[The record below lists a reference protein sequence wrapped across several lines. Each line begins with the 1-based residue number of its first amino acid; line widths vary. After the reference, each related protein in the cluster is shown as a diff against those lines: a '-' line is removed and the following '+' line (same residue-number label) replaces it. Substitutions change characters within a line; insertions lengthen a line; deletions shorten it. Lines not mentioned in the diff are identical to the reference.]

1 MQEKEN
7 SFIPLFVT
15 NFFGTL
21 NDNFLK
27 TLASF
32 TVIGWLQD
40 ERVKSIAMGFTAG
53 ALVLPYILCSPLAD
67 RLTAIWPKRRIV
79 QLAKWAEL
87 PIMAV
92 AVAGFAL
99 KSPWLVI
106 GAVLLMGL
114 QSSLYSPAK
123 YALVRDVGGEGR
135 ISTGMGGMEGVS
147 FLGVLMGTVAASVAS
162 DRMGPVARY
171 ACLVV
176 FAALGLAAS
185 YTVRAKE
192 QLNRALHAINPVRY
206 IRRSYRMAA
215 RYDGLNAVIFSLSV
229 FWWAAAML
237 QMGLLVY
244 GKSEAGL
251 NLDATRTGGL
261 LCAAAVGIVLGQVI
275 AGVVDRR
282 RFLLGATLLT
292 GWIAA
297 ALLLV
302 LYFAPLSPRAFA
314 VVLGL
319 LAFDLGFF
327 KLPFDA
333 EIQKV
338 VKGPKLNT
346 MLAYFNQ
353 VSFLFMLAASGC
365 YALVSWAFG
374 PKAFFLLLAIVFL
387 VAPFAFV
394 FCYRSVLLCTGHWVF
409 SRRYK
414 VEIKGMED
422 VVGREPRDSSNVSG
436 HESRTTNHEPRTAA
450 LLVLP
455 NHPAMVDP
463 MLVSVAFWKTPLKPL
478 SDESFFHTGIVA
490 PRVLKTLGAVPVP
503 DLRKHRTAKGATI
516 ARGLGDIVKSTLE
529 DGGNVIFYPS
539 GHIQTEPEHE
549 DIGTRQL
556 AYNICGDLPEG
567 VRVIGVRTRGLWG
580 SIWSRKGRKNSP
592 SFVPTFIK
600 SVLLWFFWS
609 PFVPRRR
616 VTMHIEDLTDR
627 VKEWSHGTRLEFN
640 RKLEEWYNDGDEAD
654 APKTP
659 ESMFSAWK
667 ERINPGW
674 VKLLSVHSAAIAVV
688 MLTVYGYFAI
698 GLGFADTLRLGV
710 GALFSPVIYPLVSP
724 YLVAFALSVM
734 FGLCERFPI
743 DYSLSW
749 IVVLLAYA
757 AYFTLLSG
765 SVLHRGR
772 IMRIICSMILVAW
785 FALTLFGLL
794 LALLPPTK

>member
-1 MQEKEN
+1 MKN
-7 SFIPLFVT
+7 SFLPLYVT

-27 TLASF
+27 TLACL
-32 TVIGWLQD
+32 TVIGWIAD
-40 ERVKSIAMGFTAG
+40 ERVRSLLTSVVAG
-53 ALVLPYILCSPLAD
+53 MLVLPYILCSPLAD
-67 RLTAIWPKRRIV
+67 RLTAVWPKRRIV
-79 QLAKWAEL
+79 RAAKWAEL

-92 AVAGFAL
+92 AIAGFAL
-99 KSPWLVI
+99 HSPWFVI

-123 YALVRDVGGEGR
+123 YALVRDIGGAER

-147 FLGVLMGTVAASVAS
+147 FLGVLLGTVAGGLVA
-162 DRMGPVARY
+162 DLQVRHPEWNLAY
-171 ACLVV
+171 CCLAT
-176 FAALGLAAS
+176 FAVLGLAAS

-192 QLNRALHAINPVRY
+192 ELNRSFHAINPIRY
-206 IRRSYRMAA
+206 IARAYRMAG
-215 RYDGLNAVIFSLSV
+215 RYDGLNAVIFTLSI
-229 FWWAAAML
+229 FWWGAAML

-244 GKSEAGL
+244 GKAETGL
-251 NLDATRTGGL
+251 NLSDTGTGVL
-261 LCAAAVGIVLGQVI
+261 LCGAAVGIVTGQIV
-275 AGVVDRR
+275 AGFVDRR

-297 ALLLV
+297 ALLGV
-302 LYFAPLSPRAFA
+302 LYFAPLSPTAFG

-374 PKAFFLLLAIVFL
+374 PKAFLLLLAIAFL
-387 VAPFAFV
+387 VAPFMFV
-394 FCYRSVLLCTGHWVF
+394 FCYRSVLLCVGRWVF
-409 SRRYK
+409 AWRYK
-414 VEIKGMED
+414 VEVDGLKAVAHD
-422 VVGREPRDSSNVSG
+422 KP
-436 HESRTTNHEPRTAA
+436 

-463 MLVSVAFWKTPLKPL
+463 MLVGVTFWKTPLKPL
-478 SDESFFHTGIVA
+478 SDELFFHTGIVA
-490 PRVLKTLGAVPVP
+490 PRVLKTLGAVAVP

-539 GHIQTEPEHE
+539 GHIQTEGEHE

-556 AYNICGDLPEG
+556 AYNMCGDLPEG

-580 SIWSRKGRKNSP
+580 SIWSRKGRKTSP

-600 SVLLWFFWS
+600 SVFLWFFWS

-627 VKEWSHGTRLEFN
+627 VKEWSKLTRLEFN
-640 RKLEEWYNDGDEAD
+640 RKLEEWYNDG
-654 APKTP
+654 
-659 ESMFSAWK
+659 
-667 ERINPGW
+667 
-674 VKLLSVHSAAIAVV
+674 V
-688 MLTVYGYFAI
+688 
-698 GLGFADTLRLGV
+698 GV
-710 GALFSPVIYPLVSP
+710 F
-724 YLVAFALSVM
+724 
-734 FGLCERFPI
+734 
-743 DYSLSW
+743 
-749 IVVLLAYA
+749 
-757 AYFTLLSG
+757 
-765 SVLHRGR
+765 
-772 IMRIICSMILVAW
+772 
-785 FALTLFGLL
+785 
-794 LALLPPTK
+794 

>member
-1 MQEKEN
+1 MKELCHGRHVKGGIVKN
-7 SFIPLFVT
+7 SFLSLYVT

-27 TLASF
+27 TLACL
-32 TVIGWLQD
+32 TVIGWIAD
-40 ERVKSIAMGFTAG
+40 ERVRSLLTSVVAG
-53 ALVLPYILCSPLAD
+53 MLVLPYILCSPLAD
-67 RLTAIWPKRRIV
+67 RLTAVWPKRRIV
-79 QLAKWAEL
+79 RAAKWAEL

-92 AVAGFAL
+92 AIAGFAL
-99 KSPWLVI
+99 HSPWFVI

-123 YALVRDVGGEGR
+123 YALVRDIGGAER

-147 FLGVLMGTVAASVAS
+147 FLGVLLGTVAGGLVA
-162 DRMGPVARY
+162 DLQVRHPEWNLAY
-171 ACLVV
+171 CCLAT
-176 FAALGLAAS
+176 FAVLGLAAS

-192 QLNRALHAINPVRY
+192 ELNRSFHAINPIRY
-206 IRRSYRMAA
+206 IARAYRMAG
-215 RYDGLNAVIFSLSV
+215 RYDGLNAVIFTLSV
-229 FWWAAAML
+229 FWWGAAML

-244 GKSEAGL
+244 GKAEAGL
-251 NLDATRTGGL
+251 NLSDTGTGVL
-261 LCAAAVGIVLGQVI
+261 LCGAAVGIVTGQIV
-275 AGVVDRR
+275 AGFVDRR

-297 ALLLV
+297 TLFAV
-302 LYFAPLSPRAFA
+302 LYFAPLSPTAFG

-374 PKAFFLLLAIVFL
+374 PKAFLLLLALAFL
-387 VAPFAFV
+387 VAPFLFV
-394 FCYRSVLLCTGHWVF
+394 FSYRPVLLYVGRWVF
-409 SRRYK
+409 AWRYR
-414 VEIKGMED
+414 VEIDGLKSVAQD
-422 VVGREPRDSSNVSG
+422 KP
-436 HESRTTNHEPRTAA
+436 

-463 MLVSVAFWKTPLKPL
+463 MLVGVAFWKTPLKPL

-490 PRVLKTLGAVPVP
+490 PHVLKTLGAVAVP

-539 GHIQTEPEHE
+539 GHIQTESEHE
-549 DIGTRQL
+549 EIGTRQL
-556 AYNICGDLPEG
+556 AYNICGDLPAG

-580 SIWSRKGRKNSP
+580 SIWSRKGRKTSP

-600 SVLLWFFWS
+600 SVFLWFFWS

-627 VKEWSHGTRLEFN
+627 VKEWSKLTRLEFN
-640 RKLEEWYNDGDEAD
+640 RKLEDWYNDEPQTNAD
-654 APKTP
+654 GPSLTLGQD
-659 ESMFSAWK
+659 K
-667 ERINPGW
+667 EGA
-674 VKLLSVHSAAIAVV
+674 SVSAAQSAQVC
-688 MLTVYGYFAI
+688 G
-698 GLGFADTLRLGV
+698 
-710 GALFSPVIYPLVSP
+710 
-724 YLVAFALSVM
+724 
-734 FGLCERFPI
+734 
-743 DYSLSW
+743 
-749 IVVLLAYA
+749 
-757 AYFTLLSG
+757 
-765 SVLHRGR
+765 
-772 IMRIICSMILVAW
+772 
-785 FALTLFGLL
+785 
-794 LALLPPTK
+794 

>member
-1 MQEKEN
+1 MN
-7 SFIPLFVT
+7 PNRTFIPLYVT

-32 TVIGWLQD
+32 TVIGWLPD
-40 ERVKSIAMGFTAG
+40 ERSKSIAMGVTAG

-67 RLTAIWPKRRIV
+67 RLTAVLSKRRIV
-79 QLAKWAEL
+79 IAAKWAEL

-92 AVAGFAL
+92 AIAGFAL
-99 KSPWLVI
+99 HSPWLVI

-123 YALVRDVGGEGR
+123 YALVRDVGGEER

-162 DRMGPVARY
+162 DRLGPAARY
-171 ACLVV
+171 ACLVA

-192 QLNRALHAINPVRY
+192 ELNRALHAVNPIRY
-206 IRRSYRMAA
+206 IARAYRMAG
-215 RYDGLNAVIFSLSV
+215 RYDGLNAVIFTLSV
-229 FWWAAAML
+229 FWWGAAML

-244 GKSEAGL
+244 GKSKVGL
-251 NLDATRTGGL
+251 NLSDTGTGVL
-261 LCAAAVGIVLGQVI
+261 LCGAAVGIVTGQVI
-275 AGVVDRR
+275 AGFVDKR

-297 ALLLV
+297 ALFAV
-302 LYFAPLSPRAFA
+302 LYFVPLSATAFG

-374 PKAFFLLLAIVFL
+374 PKAFLLLLAVAFL
-387 VAPFAFV
+387 VAPFVFV
-394 FCYRSVLLCTGHWVF
+394 FSYRSVLLRTGHCIF
-409 SRRYK
+409 TRRYRIE
-414 VEIKGMED
+414 VDGLE
-422 VVGREPRDSSNVSG
+422 
-436 HESRTTNHEPRTAA
+436 AA
-450 LLVLP
+450 AQGKPLLVLP

-463 MLVSVAFWKTPLKPL
+463 MLVGATFWKTPLKPL
-478 SDESFFHTGIVA
+478 SDESFFHAGLVA

-516 ARGLGDIVKSTLE
+516 ARGLGDIVKATLA

-539 GHIQTEPEHE
+539 GHIQTERAHE

-556 AYNICGDLPEG
+556 AYNMCGDLPEE

-580 SIWSRKGRKNSP
+580 SIWSRAGRKTSP

-600 SVLLWFFWS
+600 SVFLWFFWS
-609 PFVPRRR
+609 PFVPRRH

-627 VKEWSHGTRLEFN
+627 VKEWSKLTRLEFN
-640 RKLEEWYNDGDEAD
+640 RKLEEWYNDEPQTNAD
-654 APKTP
+654 GPSLTLGQGNA
-659 ESMFSAWK
+659 
-667 ERINPGW
+667 
-674 VKLLSVHSAAIAVV
+674 SVSAASSAKVCGKKRR
-688 MLTVYGYFAI
+688 M
-698 GLGFADTLRLGV
+698 
-710 GALFSPVIYPLVSP
+710 VI
-724 YLVAFALSVM
+724 
-734 FGLCERFPI
+734 
-743 DYSLSW
+743 
-749 IVVLLAYA
+749 
-757 AYFTLLSG
+757 
-765 SVLHRGR
+765 
-772 IMRIICSMILVAW
+772 
-785 FALTLFGLL
+785 
-794 LALLPPTK
+794 

>member
-1 MQEKEN
+1 MGN
-7 SFIPLFVT
+7 RHSFLPLYVT

-32 TVIGWLQD
+32 TVIGWLSD
-40 ERVKSIAMGFTAG
+40 ERVKFIAMGVTAG

-67 RLTAIWPKRRIV
+67 RLTAVWRKKKIVRI
-79 QLAKWAEL
+79 AKWAEL
-87 PIMAV
+87 PIMGV
-92 AVAGFAL
+92 AIAGFAFH
-99 KSPWLVI
+99 SPWLVI

-123 YALVRDVGGEGR
+123 YALVRDIGGEGR

-147 FLGVLMGTVAASVAS
+147 FLGVLMGTVAGAVVS
-162 DRMGPVARY
+162 DPKIVHQDWHLQYY
-171 ACLVV
+171 ALAG

-185 YTVRAKE
+185 YTIRAKE
-192 QLNRALHAINPVRY
+192 DLNRALHAVNPIRY
-206 IRRSYRMAA
+206 ICRAYRMAG
-215 RYDGLNAVIFSLSV
+215 RYNGLNAVIFTLSV
-229 FWWAAAML
+229 FWWCAAML

-244 GKSEAGL
+244 GKSKFGL
-251 NLDATRTGGL
+251 NLSETMTGAL
-261 LCAAAVGIVLGQVI
+261 LCAAAVGIVAGQVI
-275 AGVVDRR
+275 AGFVDNR

-302 LYFAPLSPRAFA
+302 LYFVPMSPAAFGI
-314 VVLGL
+314 VLGL

-374 PKAFFLLLAIVFL
+374 PKAFLLLLAVVMLVVPFL
-387 VAPFAFV
+387 FV
-394 FCYRSVLLCTGHWVF
+394 FSYRSVLLCTGRWIF

-414 VEIKGMED
+414 VELDGLE
-422 VVGREPRDSSNVSG
+422 VLEQLENLWVSF
-436 HESRTTNHEPRTAA
+436 
-450 LLVLP
+450 LVLP

-463 MLVSVAFWKTPLKPL
+463 MLVSLMFWKTPLKPL
-478 SDESFFHTGIVA
+478 SDELFFHTGIVA

-516 ARGLGDIVKSTLE
+516 ARGLGDIVKNTLA

-539 GHIQTEPEHE
+539 GHIQTEPEQE

-556 AYNICGDLPEG
+556 AYNICGDLPPG

-580 SIWSRKGRKNSP
+580 SIWSRAGRKDSP
-592 SFVPTFIK
+592 AFVPTFVK

-616 VTMHIEDLTDR
+616 VTMHVEDLTDC
-627 VKEWSHGTRLEFN
+627 VKEWSKGTRLEFN
-640 RKLEEWYNDGDEAD
+640 AKLNEWYN
-654 APKTP
+654 
-659 ESMFSAWK
+659 
-667 ERINPGW
+667 
-674 VKLLSVHSAAIAVV
+674 VKA
-688 MLTVYGYFAI
+688 
-698 GLGFADTLRLGV
+698 
-710 GALFSPVIYPLVSP
+710 
-724 YLVAFALSVM
+724 
-734 FGLCERFPI
+734 
-743 DYSLSW
+743 
-749 IVVLLAYA
+749 
-757 AYFTLLSG
+757 
-765 SVLHRGR
+765 
-772 IMRIICSMILVAW
+772 
-785 FALTLFGLL
+785 
-794 LALLPPTK
+794 

>member
-1 MQEKEN
+1 MKNN
-7 SFIPLFVT
+7 SFLPLYVT

-27 TLASF
+27 TLACL
-32 TVIGWLQD
+32 TVIGWIAD
-40 ERVKSIAMGFTAG
+40 ERVRSLLTSVVAG
-53 ALVLPYILCSPLAD
+53 MLVLPYILCSPLAD
-67 RLTAIWPKRRIV
+67 RLTAVWPKRRIV
-79 QLAKWAEL
+79 RAAKWAEL

-92 AVAGFAL
+92 AIAGFAL
-99 KSPWLVI
+99 HSPWFVI

-123 YALVRDVGGEGR
+123 YALVRDIGGAER

-147 FLGVLMGTVAASVAS
+147 FLGVLLGTVAGGLVA
-162 DRMGPVARY
+162 DLQVRHPEWNLAY
-171 ACLVV
+171 CCLAT
-176 FAALGLAAS
+176 FAVLGLAAS

-192 QLNRALHAINPVRY
+192 ELNRSFHAINPIRY
-206 IRRSYRMAA
+206 IARAYRMAG
-215 RYDGLNAVIFSLSV
+215 RYDGLNAVIFTLSV
-229 FWWAAAML
+229 FWWGAAML

-244 GKSEAGL
+244 GKAEAGL
-251 NLDATRTGGL
+251 NLSDTGTGVL
-261 LCAAAVGIVLGQVI
+261 LCGAAVGIVTGQIV
-275 AGVVDRR
+275 AGFVDRR
-282 RFLLGATLLT
+282 RFLLGVTLLT

-297 ALLLV
+297 ALFAV
-302 LYFAPLSPRAFA
+302 LYLAPLSPRWFG

-374 PKAFFLLLAIVFL
+374 PKAFLLLLAIAFL
-387 VAPFAFV
+387 VAPFVFV
-394 FCYRSVLLCTGHWVF
+394 FCYRSVLLCVGRWVF
-409 SRRYK
+409 ARRYR
-414 VEIKGMED
+414 VEVED
-422 VVGREPRDSSNVSG
+422 KTGLTGLTGLRAGGAPQTPENLVNLVNPVKK
-436 HESRTTNHEPRTAA
+436 TP

-463 MLVSVAFWKTPLKPL
+463 MLVGVTFWKTPLKPL
-478 SDESFFHTGIVA
+478 SDELFFHTGIVA
-490 PRVLKTLGAVPVP
+490 PHVLKTLGAVAVP

-539 GHIQTEPEHE
+539 GHIQTEGEHE

-556 AYNICGDLPEG
+556 AYNMCGDLPEG

-580 SIWSRKGRKNSP
+580 SIWSRKGRKTSP

-600 SVLLWFFWS
+600 SVFLWFFWS

-627 VKEWSHGTRLEFN
+627 VKEWSSLTRLEFN
-640 RKLEEWYNDGDEAD
+640 RKLEEWYNDEPQTNAD
-654 APKTP
+654 GPSLTLGQD
-659 ESMFSAWK
+659 K
-667 ERINPGW
+667 EGA
-674 VKLLSVHSAAIAVV
+674 SVSAAQSAKVC
-688 MLTVYGYFAI
+688 G
-698 GLGFADTLRLGV
+698 
-710 GALFSPVIYPLVSP
+710 
-724 YLVAFALSVM
+724 
-734 FGLCERFPI
+734 
-743 DYSLSW
+743 
-749 IVVLLAYA
+749 
-757 AYFTLLSG
+757 
-765 SVLHRGR
+765 
-772 IMRIICSMILVAW
+772 
-785 FALTLFGLL
+785 
-794 LALLPPTK
+794 

>member
-1 MQEKEN
+1 MKN
-7 SFIPLFVT
+7 SFLPLYIT

-32 TVIGWLQD
+32 TVIGWLPD
-40 ERVKSIAMGFTAG
+40 ERVKSIAMGVTAG

-67 RLTAIWPKRRIV
+67 RLTAVWPKRRIV
-79 QLAKWAEL
+79 RYAKWAEL

-92 AVAGFAL
+92 AIAGFAL
-99 KSPWLVI
+99 HSPWLVI

-123 YALVRDVGGEGR
+123 YALVRDIGGEGR

-162 DRMGPVARY
+162 DRLGPTARY
-171 ACLVV
+171 ACLVA

-192 QLNRALHAINPVRY
+192 ELNRALHAVNPIRY
-206 IRRSYRMAA
+206 IARAYRMAG
-215 RYDGLNAVIFSLSV
+215 RYDGLNAVIFTLSV
-229 FWWAAAML
+229 FWWGAAML
-237 QMGLLVY
+237 QMGLIVY
-244 GKSEAGL
+244 GKSKVGL
-251 NLDATRTGGL
+251 NLSDTGTGVL
-261 LCAAAVGIVLGQVI
+261 LCGAAIGIVAGQVI
-275 AGVVDRR
+275 AGFVDKR

-297 ALLLV
+297 ALFAV
-302 LYFAPLSPRAFA
+302 LYFVPLSPVAFG

-374 PKAFFLLLAIVFL
+374 PKAFLLLLAIAFL
-387 VAPFAFV
+387 VAPFLFV
-394 FCYRSVLLCTGHWVF
+394 FSYRPVLLYVGRWVF
-409 SRRYK
+409 AWRYK
-414 VEIKGMED
+414 VEIDGLEEVLGNNINNGKNNFVEEPGATAPGDKIAAQLRGDRKE
-422 VVGREPRDSSNVSG
+422 VVSSCSCCFQPK
-436 HESRTTNHEPRTAA
+436 TKTA

-463 MLVSVAFWKTPLKPL
+463 MLVGVTFWKTPLKPL
-478 SDESFFHTGIVA
+478 SDELFFHTGVVA
-490 PRVLKTLGAVPVP
+490 PRVLKTLGAVAVP

-539 GHIQTEPEHE
+539 GHIQTEGEHE

-556 AYNICGDLPEG
+556 AYNMCGDLPEG

-580 SIWSRKGRKNSP
+580 SIWSRKGRKTSP

-600 SVLLWFFWS
+600 SVFLWFFWS

-627 VKEWSHGTRLEFN
+627 VKEWSSLTRLEFN
-640 RKLEEWYNDGDEAD
+640 RKLEEWYNDGPQTNAEVPSLTLGRDKGGA
-654 APKTP
+654 
-659 ESMFSAWK
+659 
-667 ERINPGW
+667 
-674 VKLLSVHSAAIAVV
+674 SVSAAQ
-688 MLTVYGYFAI
+688 FAK
-698 GLGFADTLRLGV
+698 V
-710 GALFSPVIYPLVSP
+710 
-724 YLVAFALSVM
+724 
-734 FGLCERFPI
+734 
-743 DYSLSW
+743 
-749 IVVLLAYA
+749 
-757 AYFTLLSG
+757 
-765 SVLHRGR
+765 
-772 IMRIICSMILVAW
+772 
-785 FALTLFGLL
+785 
-794 LALLPPTK
+794 